1 MLFFYISASSVSYM
15 LRFALSVVVL
25 LILSSCGGKYA
36 FEMSRNYAPPYNP
49 GGDYFDDDE
58 SFAQSYEIYEKRRE
72 DALREQQSMK
82 RRNRSGDLQQKSG
95 RRQISDEEK
104 SKIID
109 QLQRYGVMYN
119 AGERRKGGMVNSEGI
134 DLSRV
139 RGARFIDV
147 DLSKSGVISGKEE
160 KVDGSISVKT
170 KEGDLPNT
178 EEQSSMLSGGLPG
191 DSADEEHEEFEV
203 NIDCD
208 CGDDCD
214 CPTGA
219 HKSHG
224 GHKKLSH
231 PVEMKEE
238 QSPAL
243 DVISSELPKDDIA
256 EDQEGIKVDCDCGD
270 DCDCPTGAHKSHG
283 GHKKLSHPVEVK
295 EEQSPALDV
304 ISSELPKDGIAGN
317 QEGIKVDCDC
327 GDDCDCPTG
336 AHKSHG
342 GHKKLSHPVEVK
354 EEQSPALDVIS
365 SELPKD
371 GIAGNQERIKVDCD
385 CGDDCDCPN
394 GAHKSHGGHKKLSH
408 PVEVKEEQ
416 SPALDVISSEL
427 PKDGVA
433 ENQEGIK
440 VDCDCGD
447 DCDCPNGAHKSHGGH
462 KKLSHP
468 VEVKEEQS
476 PALDVISSEF
486 PKDDIAEDQ
495 EGIGVK
501 GGCDA
506 GDDCPSDELNL
517 EHGNKEVAVYGEE
530 GASSKDED
538 NVAEYGSVGDVG
550 ADRDDVAE
558 GNDIYPWWEEYDV
571 VEGFGAFD
579 DSFDDEGYYS
589 ESSPVFGEEERAEED
604 FDVYQDPVEV
614 DDEGVTDSSEDLEAD
629 SSADS
634 VTDGEEEGDYL
645 PNDGDVTTSSS
656 AGKGAADDLSVDDS
670 TFLDEGEEGG
680 YKGIDKDSDG
690 YRIPMSLPDS
700 RSRYYDLGDF
710 VSLR

>member
-15 LRFALSVVVL
+15 LRFVLSVVVL

-72 DALREQQSMK
+72 DALREQESMK
-82 RRNRSGDLQQKSG
+82 KRNRGRDLQQKSG

-104 SKIID
+104 GRIINE
-109 QLQRYGVMYN
+109 LQRYGVMYN

-147 DLSKSGVISGKEE
+147 DLNKSGVISGKEE
-160 KVDGSISVKT
+160 RVDESILVKT
-170 KEGDLPNT
+170 KEGELLDA

-231 PVEMKEE
+231 PVEVEEE

-256 EDQEGIKVDCDCGD
+256 EDQEGIGVKGGCNAGD
-270 DCDCPTGAHKSHG
+270 DSDCPTGAHKSHG

-295 EEQSPALDV
+295 EEQRPALDV
-304 ISSELPKDGIAGN
+304 ISSEL
-317 QEGIKVDCDC
+317 
-327 GDDCDCPTG
+327 
-336 AHKSHG
+336 
-342 GHKKLSHPVEVK
+342 
-354 EEQSPALDVIS
+354 
-365 SELPKD
+365 
-371 GIAGNQERIKVDCD
+371 
-385 CGDDCDCPN
+385 
-394 GAHKSHGGHKKLSH
+394 
-408 PVEVKEEQ
+408 
-416 SPALDVISSEL
+416 
-427 PKDGVA
+427 
-433 ENQEGIK
+433 
-440 VDCDCGD
+440 
-447 DCDCPNGAHKSHGGH
+447 
-462 KKLSHP
+462 
-468 VEVKEEQS
+468 
-476 PALDVISSEF
+476 

-501 GGCDA
+501 GGCNA

-579 DSFDDEGYYS
+579 DSSDGEGYYS

-629 SSADS
+629 SGADS
-634 VTDGEEEGDYL
+634 VTDWEEEGDYL

>member
-15 LRFALSVVVL
+15 LRFVLSVVVL

-72 DALREQQSMK
+72 DALREQESMK
-82 RRNRSGDLQQKSG
+82 KRNRGRDLQQKSG

-104 SKIID
+104 GRIID
-109 QLQRYGVMYN
+109 ELQRYGVMYN

-147 DLSKSGVISGKEE
+147 DLNKSGVISGKE
-160 KVDGSISVKT
+160 KRVDESILVKT
-170 KEGDLPNT
+170 KEGELLDA

-231 PVEMKEE
+231 PVEEEE

-243 DVISSELPKDDIA
+243 DVVSSELPKDDIA
-256 EDQEGIKVDCDCGD
+256 EDQEGI
-270 DCDCPTGAHKSHG
+270 
-283 GHKKLSHPVEVK
+283 E
-295 EEQSPALDV
+295 
-304 ISSELPKDGIAGN
+304 
-317 QEGIKVDCDC
+317 
-327 GDDCDCPTG
+327 
-336 AHKSHG
+336 
-342 GHKKLSHPVEVK
+342 
-354 EEQSPALDVIS
+354 
-365 SELPKD
+365 
-371 GIAGNQERIKVDCD
+371 
-385 CGDDCDCPN
+385 
-394 GAHKSHGGHKKLSH
+394 
-408 PVEVKEEQ
+408 
-416 SPALDVISSEL
+416 
-427 PKDGVA
+427 
-433 ENQEGIK
+433 
-440 VDCDCGD
+440 
-447 DCDCPNGAHKSHGGH
+447 
-462 KKLSHP
+462 
-468 VEVKEEQS
+468 
-476 PALDVISSEF
+476 
-486 PKDDIAEDQ
+486 
-495 EGIGVK
+495 VK
-501 GGCDA
+501 GGCNA
-506 GDDCPSDELNL
+506 GDDCPSDELNP

-550 ADRDDVAE
+550 SDSDDVVE
-558 GNDIYPWWEEYDV
+558 DNDIYPWWEEYDV

-579 DSFDDEGYYS
+579 DSSDEDYES
-589 ESSPVFGEEERAEED
+589 ESSPVFGGEERAEED
-604 FDVYQDPVEV
+604 FDAYQDPVEEGGS
-614 DDEGVTDSSEDLEAD
+614 EGVTDSSEDLAAGYD
-629 SSADS
+629 VDS
-634 VTDGEEEGDYL
+634 VTGGEEGDYL
-645 PNDGDVTTSSS
+645 SDDGDEGGGDITNSPS
-656 AGKGAADDLSVDDS
+656 AGKGVADDLSVDDS
-670 TFLDEGEEGG
+670 TFLDEGG
-680 YKGIDKDSDG
+680 YKGIDKDGDG

>member
-15 LRFALSVVVL
+15 LRFVLSVVVL

-72 DALREQQSMK
+72 DALREQESMK
-82 RRNRSGDLQQKSG
+82 KRNRGRDLQQKSG

-104 SKIID
+104 GRIINE
-109 QLQRYGVMYN
+109 LQRYGVMYN

-147 DLSKSGVISGKEE
+147 DLNKSGVISGKEE
-160 KVDGSISVKT
+160 RVDESILVKT
-170 KEGDLPNT
+170 KEGELLDA

-231 PVEMKEE
+231 PVEVEEE

-256 EDQEGIKVDCDCGD
+256 EDQEGI
-270 DCDCPTGAHKSHG
+270 
-283 GHKKLSHPVEVK
+283 
-295 EEQSPALDV
+295 
-304 ISSELPKDGIAGN
+304 
-317 QEGIKVDCDC
+317 
-327 GDDCDCPTG
+327 
-336 AHKSHG
+336 
-342 GHKKLSHPVEVK
+342 
-354 EEQSPALDVIS
+354 
-365 SELPKD
+365 
-371 GIAGNQERIKVDCD
+371 
-385 CGDDCDCPN
+385 
-394 GAHKSHGGHKKLSH
+394 
-408 PVEVKEEQ
+408 
-416 SPALDVISSEL
+416 
-427 PKDGVA
+427 
-433 ENQEGIK
+433 
-440 VDCDCGD
+440 
-447 DCDCPNGAHKSHGGH
+447 
-462 KKLSHP
+462 
-468 VEVKEEQS
+468 
-476 PALDVISSEF
+476 
-486 PKDDIAEDQ
+486 
-495 EGIGVK
+495 GVK
-501 GGCDA
+501 GGCNA

-579 DSFDDEGYYS
+579 DSSDGEGYYS

-614 DDEGVTDSSEDLEAD
+614 DDEGVADSSEDLEAD
-629 SSADS
+629 SGADS
-634 VTDGEEEGDYL
+634 VTDWEEEGDYL

>member
-15 LRFALSVVVL
+15 LRFVLSVVVL
-25 LILSSCGGKYA
+25 LVLSSCGGKYA

-58 SFAQSYEIYEKRRE
+58 NFAQSYEIYEKRRE

-170 KEGDLPNT
+170 KEGDSPNT

-231 PVEMKEE
+231 PVEVKEE
-238 QSPAL
+238 KSPAL
-243 DVISSELPKDDIA
+243 DVISSELPKDDIV
-256 EDQEGIKVDCDCGD
+256 ENQEGVKVDCDCGD

-283 GHKKLSHPVEVK
+283 GHKKLSHPVELK

-304 ISSELPKDGIAGN
+304 ISSELPKGDIAEN
-317 QEGIKVDCDC
+317 QEEGVKVDCDC

-342 GHKKLSHPVEVK
+342 GHKKLSHPVELK

-365 SELPKD
+365 SEL
-371 GIAGNQERIKVDCD
+371 
-385 CGDDCDCPN
+385 
-394 GAHKSHGGHKKLSH
+394 
-408 PVEVKEEQ
+408 
-416 SPALDVISSEL
+416 
-427 PKDGVA
+427 
-433 ENQEGIK
+433 
-440 VDCDCGD
+440 
-447 DCDCPNGAHKSHGGH
+447 
-462 KKLSHP
+462 
-468 VEVKEEQS
+468 
-476 PALDVISSEF
+476 

-530 GASSKDED
+530 GASSKDEG

-579 DSFDDEGYYS
+579 DSSDDEGYYS

-614 DDEGVTDSSEDLEAD
+614 DDEGVADSSEDLEAD
-629 SSADS
+629 SGADS

-645 PNDGDVTTSSS
+645 PNDGDITTSSS

>member
-1 MLFFYISASSVSYM
+1 MHTITFGCICSVGLGFIDVLFFYISASSVSYM
-15 LRFALSVVVL
+15 LRFVLSVVVL

-58 SFAQSYEIYEKRRE
+58 NFAQSYEIYEKRRE
-72 DALREQQSMK
+72 DALREQESMK
-82 RRNRSGDLQQKSG
+82 KRNRGRDLQQKSG

-104 SKIID
+104 GRIID
-109 QLQRYGVMYN
+109 ELQRYGVMYN

-147 DLSKSGVISGKEE
+147 DLNKSGVISGKEE
-160 KVDGSISVKT
+160 RVDESILVKT
-170 KEGDLPNT
+170 KEGELPDA
-178 EEQSSMLSGGLPG
+178 EEQSSMLSGGLSG

-231 PVEMKEE
+231 PVEVKEE

-243 DVISSELPKDDIA
+243 DVISSELPKDGIA
-256 EDQEGIKVDCDCGD
+256 ENQEGVKVDCDCGD

-304 ISSELPKDGIAGN
+304 ISSELPKDGVAGN
-317 QEGIKVDCDC
+317 QEGVRVDCDC

-365 SELPKD
+365 SEL
-371 GIAGNQERIKVDCD
+371 
-385 CGDDCDCPN
+385 
-394 GAHKSHGGHKKLSH
+394 
-408 PVEVKEEQ
+408 
-416 SPALDVISSEL
+416 
-427 PKDGVA
+427 
-433 ENQEGIK
+433 
-440 VDCDCGD
+440 
-447 DCDCPNGAHKSHGGH
+447 
-462 KKLSHP
+462 
-468 VEVKEEQS
+468 
-476 PALDVISSEF
+476 

-579 DSFDDEGYYS
+579 DSSDDEGYYS

-629 SSADS
+629 SGADS

>member
-1 MLFFYISASSVSYM
+1 M
-15 LRFALSVVVL
+15 LRFVLSVVVL

-72 DALREQQSMK
+72 DALREQESMK
-82 RRNRSGDLQQKSG
+82 KRNRGRDLQQKSG

-104 SKIID
+104 GRIID
-109 QLQRYGVMYN
+109 ELQRYGVMYN

-147 DLSKSGVISGKEE
+147 DLNKSGVISGKE
-160 KVDGSISVKT
+160 KRVDESILVKT
-170 KEGDLPNT
+170 KEGELLDA

-231 PVEMKEE
+231 PVEEEE

-243 DVISSELPKDDIA
+243 DVVSSELPKDDIA
-256 EDQEGIKVDCDCGD
+256 EDQEGVKVDCDCGDDCDCPAGAHKSHGGHKKLSHPVEEEEQSPALDVVSSELPKDDIAEDQEGVKVDCDCGD

-283 GHKKLSHPVEVK
+283 GHKKLSHPVEE

-304 ISSELPKDGIAGN
+304 VSSELPKDDIAED
-317 QEGIKVDCDC
+317 QEGVKVDCDC

-342 GHKKLSHPVEVK
+342 GHKKLSHPVEE
-354 EEQSPALDVIS
+354 EEQSPALDVVS
-365 SELPKD
+365 SEL
-371 GIAGNQERIKVDCD
+371 
-385 CGDDCDCPN
+385 
-394 GAHKSHGGHKKLSH
+394 
-408 PVEVKEEQ
+408 
-416 SPALDVISSEL
+416 
-427 PKDGVA
+427 
-433 ENQEGIK
+433 
-440 VDCDCGD
+440 
-447 DCDCPNGAHKSHGGH
+447 
-462 KKLSHP
+462 
-468 VEVKEEQS
+468 
-476 PALDVISSEF
+476 

-495 EGIGVK
+495 EGIEVK
-501 GGCDA
+501 GGCNA
-506 GDDCPSDELNL
+506 GDDCPSDELNP

-550 ADRDDVAE
+550 SDSDDVVE
-558 GNDIYPWWEEYDV
+558 DNDIYPWWEEYDV

-579 DSFDDEGYYS
+579 DSSDEDYES
-589 ESSPVFGEEERAEED
+589 ESSPVFGGEERAEED
-604 FDVYQDPVEV
+604 FDAYQDPVEEGGS
-614 DDEGVTDSSEDLEAD
+614 EGVTDSSEDLAAGYD
-629 SSADS
+629 VDS
-634 VTDGEEEGDYL
+634 VTGGEEGDYL
-645 PNDGDVTTSSS
+645 SDDGDEGGGDITNSPS
-656 AGKGAADDLSVDDS
+656 AGKGVADDLSVDDS
-670 TFLDEGEEGG
+670 TFLDEGG
-680 YKGIDKDSDG
+680 YKGIDKDGDG
-690 YRIPMSLPDS
+690 YRIPLSLPDS

>member
-1 MLFFYISASSVSYM
+1 M
-15 LRFALSVVVL
+15 LRFVLSVVVL

-72 DALREQQSMK
+72 DALREQESMK
-82 RRNRSGDLQQKSG
+82 KRNRGRDLQQKSG

-104 SKIID
+104 GRIINE
-109 QLQRYGVMYN
+109 LQRYGVMYN

-147 DLSKSGVISGKEE
+147 DLNKSGVISGKEE
-160 KVDGSISVKT
+160 RVDESILVKT
-170 KEGDLPNT
+170 KEGELLDA

-231 PVEMKEE
+231 PVEVEEEQSPALDVISSELPKDDIAEDQEGIGVKGGCNAGDDSDCPTGAHKSHGGHKKLSHPVEVKEE
-238 QSPAL
+238 QRPAL

-295 EEQSPALDV
+295 EEQRPALDV
-304 ISSELPKDGIAGN
+304 ISSEL
-317 QEGIKVDCDC
+317 
-327 GDDCDCPTG
+327 
-336 AHKSHG
+336 
-342 GHKKLSHPVEVK
+342 
-354 EEQSPALDVIS
+354 
-365 SELPKD
+365 
-371 GIAGNQERIKVDCD
+371 
-385 CGDDCDCPN
+385 
-394 GAHKSHGGHKKLSH
+394 
-408 PVEVKEEQ
+408 
-416 SPALDVISSEL
+416 
-427 PKDGVA
+427 
-433 ENQEGIK
+433 
-440 VDCDCGD
+440 
-447 DCDCPNGAHKSHGGH
+447 
-462 KKLSHP
+462 
-468 VEVKEEQS
+468 
-476 PALDVISSEF
+476 

-501 GGCDA
+501 GGCNA

-579 DSFDDEGYYS
+579 DSSDGEGYYS

-614 DDEGVTDSSEDLEAD
+614 DDEGVADSSEDLEAD
-629 SSADS
+629 SGADS
-634 VTDGEEEGDYL
+634 VTDWEEEGDYL

>member
-15 LRFALSVVVL
+15 LRFVLSVVVL

-58 SFAQSYEIYEKRRE
+58 NFAQSYEIYEKRRE

-82 RRNRSGDLQQKSG
+82 RRNRGGDSQQKSG

-119 AGERRKGGMVNSEGI
+119 AGERRRGGMVNSEGI

-160 KVDGSISVKT
+160 KVDGSISVKA
-170 KEGDLPNT
+170 KEEEFPDI
-178 EEQSSMLSGGLPG
+178 EEQSSVLDALGGGLPG

-231 PVEMKEE
+231 PVEVKEE

-256 EDQEGIKVDCDCGD
+256 ENQEGVKVKVDCDCGD
-270 DCDCPTGAHKSHG
+270 DCDCPTGARKSHG

-304 ISSELPKDGIAGN
+304 VSSELPKDDI
-317 QEGIKVDCDC
+317 
-327 GDDCDCPTG
+327 
-336 AHKSHG
+336 
-342 GHKKLSHPVEVK
+342 
-354 EEQSPALDVIS
+354 
-365 SELPKD
+365 
-371 GIAGNQERIKVDCD
+371 
-385 CGDDCDCPN
+385 
-394 GAHKSHGGHKKLSH
+394 
-408 PVEVKEEQ
+408 
-416 SPALDVISSEL
+416 
-427 PKDGVA
+427 A
-433 ENQEGIK
+433 ENQEGM
-440 VDCDCGD
+440 
-447 DCDCPNGAHKSHGGH
+447 
-462 KKLSHP
+462 
-468 VEVKEEQS
+468 E
-476 PALDVISSEF
+476 
-486 PKDDIAEDQ
+486 
-495 EGIGVK
+495 VK
-501 GGCDA
+501 GGCNA
-506 GDDCPSDELNL
+506 GDDCPSDELNP

-530 GASSKDED
+530 GAPSKDED
-538 NVAEYGSVGDVG
+538 NVAEYGSVGNVG
-550 ADRDDVAE
+550 SDKDDVVE
-558 GNDIYPWWEEYDV
+558 DNDIYPWWEEYDV

-579 DSFDDEGYYS
+579 DSSDEDYES
-589 ESSPVFGEEERAEED
+589 ESSPVFGGEERAEED
-604 FDVYQDPVEV
+604 FDAYQDPVEEG
-614 DDEGVTDSSEDLEAD
+614 DSEGVTDSSEDLAAGSD
-629 SSADS
+629 IDS
-634 VTDGEEEGDYL
+634 VTGGEAGDYL
-645 PNDGDVTTSSS
+645 SDDGDEGGGDITNSPS
-656 AGKGAADDLSVDDS
+656 AGKGVADDLSVDDS
-670 TFLDEGEEGG
+670 TFLDEGG
-680 YKGIDKDSDG
+680 YKGIDKDGDG